1 MAEAQPTQQPMP
13 TLQQLMQMYNP
24 KELMMLSQGLT
35 GLMKVQAAMQPKPD
49 PRQQAMQPGPME
61 LLAMMELQ
69 RRQQEA
75 MQQQMA
81 QQPPSGVPVPQRA

>member
-1 MAEAQPTQQPMP
+1 
-13 TLQQLMQMYNP
+13 MQMYNP

-61 LLAMMELQ
+61 LLAMLELQ

-75 MQQQMA
+75 MMKQQA
-81 QQPPSGVPVPQRA
+81 QQPPPGMPVPRPA